1 VSSFLAHNTYCFSF
15 LSLWITVLYYAG
27 ETTHLSFPPSSSPER
42 NDILV
47 GSQMYSFIHGFYVS
61 LVFSELNSLVGMY
74 VVSNL
79 VESEILTFHHACSHG
94 S

>member
-1 VSSFLAHNTYCFSF
+1 MDS
-15 LSLWITVLYYAG
+15 TVLYYAG
-27 ETTHLSFPPSSSPER
+27 ETTHLSFPPSSSPKR
-42 NDILV
+42 NNILV

-79 VESEILTFHHACSHG
+79 VESEILTFHHACNHG